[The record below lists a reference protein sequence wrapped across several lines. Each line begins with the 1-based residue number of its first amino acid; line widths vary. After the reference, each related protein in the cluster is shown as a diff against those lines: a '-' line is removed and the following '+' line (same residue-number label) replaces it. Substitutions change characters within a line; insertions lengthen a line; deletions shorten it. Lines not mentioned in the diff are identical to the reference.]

1 MLIDTHCHLDA
12 AEFDADR
19 DGVIGR
25 LPAAGVDAVLIPAVA
40 AFNFEAVRVL
50 AHRFEGGRY
59 ALGIHP
65 LCVDR
70 ATDEDLV
77 TLRAMVEASLDDARF
92 VAIGEV
98 GLDHFV
104 PGLDRDRQEH
114 YLRAQLAL
122 ARDYELPVLLHV
134 RRAQDHVLKLLRRA
148 RPVGG
153 IAHAFNGSMQQAM
166 QFLELGCALGF
177 GGAMTFTRA
186 LQIRRLASGLPEHAH
201 VLETDSP
208 DISPAWLHPER
219 NEPAQVAPI
228 ADVLAGLRGT
238 TRADIEARTAA
249 NAMRVL
255 PRLRNLLGSTAA
267 SA

>member
-12 AEFDADR
+12 GEFDADR
-19 DGVIGR
+19 DAVVAR
-25 LPAAGVDAVLIPAVA
+25 LREAGIDAVLIPAVGT
-40 AFNFEAVRVL
+40 FNFEAVRLL
-50 AHRFEGGRY
+50 AHRFSGGCY
-59 ALGIHP
+59 ALGVHP

-70 ATDEDLV
+70 AADEDLAA
-77 TLRAMVEASLDDARF
+77 LKRAVDASMDDPRF
-92 VAIGEV
+92 IAIGEV

-104 PGLDRDRQEH
+104 PGLDRDRQERF
-114 YLRAQLAL
+114 LRAQLAL

-153 IAHAFNGSMQQAM
+153 IAHAFNGSMQQAT

-186 LQIRRLASGLPEHAH
+186 LQIRRLACGLPEHAH
-201 VLETDSP
+201 VLETDAP
-208 DISPAWLHPER
+208 DISPAWLHPRR

-228 ADVLAGLRGT
+228 ADVLAELRGA
-238 TRADIEARTAA
+238 TRAGIAAQTAA

-255 PRLRNLLGSTAA
+255 PRLRRLLEMPT
-267 SA
+267 

>member
-19 DGVIGR
+19 DDVIGR
-25 LPAAGVDAVLIPAVA
+25 LPGAGVNAVLIPAVA
-40 AFNFEAVRVL
+40 PFNFEKVRAL
-50 AHRFEGGRY
+50 AHRFAGGCY

-65 LCVDR
+65 LCVEH
-70 ATDEDLV
+70 AADEDLAA
-77 TLRAMVEASLDDARF
+77 LRAAVEASMDDPRF
-92 VAIGEV
+92 IAIGEV

-104 PGLDRDRQEH
+104 PGLNQERQERF
-114 YLRAQLAL
+114 LKAQLAI
-122 ARDYELPVLLHV
+122 AREFDLPVLLHV

-153 IAHAFNGSMQQAM
+153 IAHAFNGSVQQAT

-208 DISPAWLHPER
+208 DISPAWLHPDR

-228 ADVLAGLRGT
+228 ADVLAELRDS
-238 TRADIEARTAA
+238 TRADIEAQTAQ
-249 NAMRVL
+249 NAVRVL
-255 PRLRNLLGSTAA
+255 PRLRRLLEMPVPAR
-267 SA
+267 